1 MEKIGLSLLSIGLI
15 GIFGVVGKITYE
27 EAGFEGLT
35 IYASAISAIA
45 GTTLLVISANTH

>member
-1 MEKIGLSLLSIGLI
+1 MKEIGLGLLSIGLI
-15 GIFGVVGKITYE
+15 GMFGVAGKITYE

-45 GTTLLVISANTH
+45 GTTLLIISANTH